1 MTGLFPIA
9 TVCTEI
15 SPRCPFTLHI
25 STEKMQSDS
34 PDDRKGFRR
43 WIWTGSRSR
52 WCPGRS
58 ESTVGKEISEWA
70 WRSQRHVTSLEGLA
84 AGKDQEPL
92 EWWEVRMD
100 RLAWGCPGY
109 ATNTRELFGLSFRW
123 WETGRNLIYPQLYSK
138 PGQSYRGW
146 LRSSSLFSN
155 PCEKK
160 KKTTIWSWGKPKTAR
175 RSQVWADWQC
185 PEQIWPSIIRLIS
198 SNVLL

>member
-1 MTGLFPIA
+1 MTGLFPIG

-15 SPRCPFTLHI
+15 SPRCPFTLHV

-58 ESTVGKEISEWA
+58 ESTAGKEISEWA
-70 WRSQRHVTSLEGLA
+70 WRSERRMTSLEGLG

-92 EWWEVRMD
+92 KWWEVRMD

-109 ATNTRELFGLSFRW
+109 ATNTRELFDLSFRW
-123 WETGRNLIYPQLYSK
+123 WETGRNLILPSVIFQAWTILQRLSEIFLSVFK
-138 PGQSYRGW
+138 
-146 LRSSSLFSN
+146 SLWK
-155 PCEKK
+155 EKK
-160 KKTTIWSWGKPKTAR
+160 L
-175 RSQVWADWQC
+175 
-185 PEQIWPSIIRLIS
+185 PSGLEENQRLQGEAKRGQTDNAQS
-198 SNVLL
+198 KFGRA

>member
-9 TVCTEI
+9 TVYTEI
-15 SPRCPFTLHI
+15 SPRCPFTLHV

-58 ESTVGKEISEWA
+58 ESTAGKEISEWA
-70 WRSQRHVTSLEGLA
+70 WRSERRMTSLEGLG

-92 EWWEVRMD
+92 KWWEVRMD

-109 ATNTRELFGLSFRW
+109 ATNTRELFDLSFRW
-123 WETGRNLIYPQLYSK
+123 WETGRNLILPCYIP
-138 PGQSYRGW
+138 
-146 LRSSSLFSN
+146 SLDNLTEAVWDLPLCFQILV
-155 PCEKK
+155 KR
-160 KKTTIWSWGKPKTAR
+160 KKTTIWSWGKPKAAK
-175 RSQVWADWQC
+175 RSQAWADWQC
-185 PEQIWPSIIRLIS
+185 PEQIWPSIMRLIS